1 MGSFA
6 RTCGCIGT
14 AGVALLA
21 VAPAKA
27 TSTSTAGR
35 VVGVPCSAPA
45 LVAAVTAANAAPTTT
60 RTTLRLAPSC
70 SYDLIAELAIS
81 GNVSLV
87 GGPATVIRRAPA
99 TPGNFRIFEIAA
111 VGTLRVRGLL
121 IANGNPNAA
130 GGGILNLG
138 TLVLTFVTVSGNR
151 AIGIDGGGVVNA
163 VGARAWI
170 TDSVISANIAD
181 GVGGGIDNFGRL
193 TLAGSR
199 VSGNGAGSFGGGVTT
214 EVGATTRI
222 MRSTIDHNVAVT
234 NGGGVFNFGTTS
246 LDRTVVV
253 RNRAASGGGVF
264 NTAPGTVGLRRSLIR
279 VNTPDNCAPANA
291 VPGCAG

>member
-1 MGSFA
+1 M
-6 RTCGCIGT
+6 
-14 AGVALLA
+14 ALLT
-21 VAPAKA
+21 VAPAQA
-27 TSTSTAGR
+27 TSTPAAGR
-35 VVGVPCSAPA
+35 VNGVPCSAPA
-45 LVAAVTAANAAPTTT
+45 LVTAVTTANAAPTTP
-60 RTTLRLAPSC
+60 TTLRLASSC
-70 SYDLIAELAIS
+70 SYDLTAELAIS
-81 GNVSLV
+81 GNVSFV

-99 TPGNFRIFEIAA
+99 TPGNFRIFDVAA
-111 VGTLRVRGLL
+111 GGTLRVRGLL

-151 AIGIDGGGVVNA
+151 AIGINGGGVVNA
-163 VGARAWI
+163 AGARAWI
-170 TDSVISANIAD
+170 IDSVISANSAD
-181 GVGGGIDNFGRL
+181 SAAGGIDNFGRL

-199 VSGNGAGSFGGGVTT
+199 VSGNSTGGFGGGVTT

-222 MRSTIDHNVAVT
+222 AGSTIDQNAAAT
-234 NGGGVFNFGTTS
+234 NGGGVSNFGTTS

-253 RNRAASGGGVF
+253 RNSAATGGGVF

-279 VNTPDNCAPANA
+279 ANTPNNCAPANA

>member
-14 AGVALLA
+14 AGVALLTA
-21 VAPAKA
+21 APAQA
-27 TSTSTAGR
+27 TPAPATER
-35 VVGVPCSAPA
+35 VVGVPCNVPA
-45 LVAAVTAANAAPTTT
+45 LTTAVTAANAAPATV

-70 SYDLIAELAIS
+70 SYDLTAELAIS
-81 GNVSLV
+81 GNVALV
-87 GGPATVIRRAPA
+87 GGPATVIRRATA
-99 TPGNFRIFEIAA
+99 APGNFRILN
-111 VGTLRVRGLL
+111 VTGTLHVRGLL
-121 IANGNPNAA
+121 IANGNPNAS

-151 AIGIDGGGVVNA
+151 AIGLDGGGIVNA

-170 TDSVISANIAD
+170 TDSVVSANTAD
-181 GVGGGIDNFGRL
+181 GAAGGIDNFGSL

-199 VSGNGAGSFGGGVTT
+199 VSGNGAGTFGGGVTT
-214 EVGATTRI
+214 EVGATTRVV
-222 MRSTIDHNVAVT
+222 RSTIDHNAAVA

-246 LDRTVVV
+246 LDRSVVV

-264 NTAPGTVGLRRSLIR
+264 NTVPGTVGLRRSFIR
-279 VNTPDNCAPANA
+279 ANTPNNCAPANA